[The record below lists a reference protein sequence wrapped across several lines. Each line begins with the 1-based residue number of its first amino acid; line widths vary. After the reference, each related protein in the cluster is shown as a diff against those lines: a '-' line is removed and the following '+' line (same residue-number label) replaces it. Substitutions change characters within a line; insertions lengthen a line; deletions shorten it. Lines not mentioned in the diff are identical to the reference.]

1 MHRFLYIDNDRNIYF
16 HTGLAAETLAGDQL
30 TTRADQG
37 DSYEMERWV
46 LLMVALPLAS
56 ALLGHLLADTF
67 GRQVA
72 RLSIAL
78 SLGAFV
84 VSVALLIEMLGGGP
98 AGVLALANG
107 WGLLLLDPLS
117 SLMAVVVSGISLIV
131 HLFARRYM
139 AEESGYARF
148 FVLLDLMTAALLV
161 MVSAGDLIT
170 LLVAWHLV
178 GVLLY
183 FLLGQDVQS
192 PTAYRYAFW
201 TLLTYR
207 VGDLP
212 LVLAAGLLFRA
223 YGTWSLPEIFAAMG
237 ADTPAQIL
245 GLPVPEVV
253 GGLIAL
259 SAFARSAQFLLHTW
273 LPYTMGGPTPVSA
286 LMHAGIVNAGGFLIN
301 RFAPVFVHT
310 GEVLHWVFLM
320 GLVTAVIGSVLMLS
334 QHDVKKALGYST
346 MGQMG
351 FMIMEC
357 GVGAFSLAIYH
368 LIAHGVFKGTLFLG
382 AGGVIGEARRDD
394 GVPKHDLYTFVVERR
409 PVRQRRPWLLMAA
422 VTLAVPAVILFLSH
436 YLVEHGFI
444 YRQGA
449 VVLLFFGWITGAQLI
464 FATYRMRT
472 ENLARLLTLILVS
485 FTVVVLGYTL
495 ISHAFD
501 LFLYPDPVLRAG
513 INAAAGIEV
522 AWFDTLVALV
532 TVVIVLGWLFTYYAE
547 QRRGRGRDWL
557 AGLRR
562 RSYRAISREL
572 FVSDLYGWVSRR
584 LLAGAERLNLWL
596 RWS

>member
-1 MHRFLYIDNDRNIYF
+1 
-16 HTGLAAETLAGDQL
+16 
-30 TTRADQG
+30 
-37 DSYEMERWV
+37 MERWM
-46 LLMVALPLAS
+46 LLLVVLPLAS
-56 ALLGHLLADTF
+56 ALLGHLLAETL
-67 GRQVA
+67 GRRVA
-72 RLSIAL
+72 RLSIGLSLATFAISLVLLAHVLAGGPTGTLAL
-78 SLGAFV
+78 SDH
-84 VSVALLIEMLGGGP
+84 
-98 AGVLALANG
+98 
-107 WGLLLLDPLS
+107 WGILLLDPLG

-131 HLFARRYM
+131 HLFSRRYM
-139 AEESGYARF
+139 AEEAGYVRF
-148 FVLLDLMTAALLV
+148 FVLLDLMTAALLS
-161 MVSAGDLIT
+161 MVSAEDLIT

-183 FLLGQDVQS
+183 FLLGQDVRN
-192 PTAYRYAFW
+192 PTAYRYGFW

-207 VGDLP
+207 IGDLP
-212 LVLAAGLLFRA
+212 LVLAAGLLFHA

-237 ADTPAQIL
+237 TEPQALVLGTPL
-245 GLPVPEVV
+245 PEVV

-259 SAFARSAQFLLHTW
+259 SAFARSAQFLAHTW

-301 RFAPVFVHT
+301 RFAPLFVQT
-310 GEVLHWVFLM
+310 TDVLHWVFLM
-320 GLVTAVIGSVLMLS
+320 GLVTAVIGSVLMLA

-357 GVGAFSLAIYH
+357 GVGAFSLAVYH

-394 GVPKHDLYTFVVERR
+394 GVPKDDLYTFVVERR
-409 PVRQRRPWLLMAA
+409 PARQRRPWLLMAA
-422 VTLAVPAVILFLSH
+422 ITLAVPAAILFLSH
-436 YLVEHGFI
+436 SLVEEGFFHH
-444 YRQGA
+444 QGA

-472 ENLARLLTLILVS
+472 ENLARLFTLILVS

-501 LFLYPDPVLRAG
+501 LFLYPDPALRAG
-513 INAAAGIEV
+513 VYAAAGIDV
-522 AWFDTLVALV
+522 VLFDTLVVLV
-532 TVVIVLGWLFTYYAE
+532 TAVIVLGWLFTYYAE

-557 AGLRR
+557 AGPRR
-562 RSYRAISREL
+562 HVYRAISREL
-572 FVSDLYGWVSRR
+572 FVSDLYGWASRR
-584 LLAGAERLNLWL
+584 MLAGAERLNTWL